1 MNTASKKDLEKEER
15 KHLEWLLKTK
25 PLTESKTLNLLMDRV
40 KDKKPKKLF

>member
-1 MNTASKKDLEKEER
+1 MNTPSKKDIEKEER

-25 PLTESKTLNLLMDRV
+25 PITESKTLDLLKNKV

>member
-1 MNTASKKDLEKEER
+1 MNTASKKDIEKEER

-25 PLTESKTLNLLMDRV
+25 PLIESKTLNLLKD